1 MSRVG
6 RPKEHDA
13 QTATA
18 LLEAAERAI
27 EDRGIDALSV
37 RGVAA
42 DVGTSTRAVY
52 SLFGSKEGLV
62 AALAARAFDVL
73 GSAVARLPRTD
84 DPTADLVRAG
94 LTFRR
99 FAIDHPSLFAIGVQR
114 TEGLPDESWNAPN
127 AARIAA
133 LSVLEDRLAR
143 LRLARPLGERNVRSM
158 AIHFHAYC
166 EGMAALEIR
175 WGVPMDNATMERLW
189 VDGLTAIL
197 HGFQTSTTSD
207 TILAAVAGDTLA
219 PD

>member
-27 EDRGIDALSV
+27 EDQGIDSVSV

-73 GSAVARLPRTD
+73 GTAVARLPRTD

-94 LTFRR
+94 LTFAGSRSITHR
-99 FAIDHPSLFAIGVQR
+99 CSRSGCSAPKASPTNHGMLR
-114 TEGLPDESWNAPN
+114 MLPVSP
-127 AARIAA
+127 
-133 LSVLEDRLAR
+133 LLAC
-143 LRLARPLGERNVRSM
+143 SKT
-158 AIHFHAYC
+158 
-166 EGMAALEIR
+166 
-175 WGVPMDNATMERLW
+175 D
-189 VDGLTAIL
+189 
-197 HGFQTSTTSD
+197 
-207 TILAAVAGDTLA
+207 
-219 PD
+219 

>member
-1 MSRVG
+1 MG

-114 TEGLPDESWNAPN
+114 TEGLPDESWNVPN

-143 LRLARPLGERNVRSM
+143 LRSASLLGERTVRSM
-158 AIHFHAYC
+158 AMHFHAYC

-175 WGVPMDNATMERLW
+175 HGVSVNNSTMEPLW
-189 VDGLTAIL
+189 VDGLTAVL
-197 HGFQTSTTSD
+197 HGFQTSTTPNA
-207 TILAAVAGDTLA
+207 ILAARGGDTADL
-219 PD
+219 D

>member
-1 MSRVG
+1 MR
-6 RPKEHDA
+6 RP
-13 QTATA
+13 
-18 LLEAAERAI
+18 
-27 EDRGIDALSV
+27 
-37 RGVAA
+37 
-42 DVGTSTRAVY
+42 
-52 SLFGSKEGLV
+52 
-62 AALAARAFDVL
+62 
-73 GSAVARLPRTD
+73 LPRCSKPQSGPSRTGD
-84 DPTADLVRAG
+84 RRPLGARCGGRCRHQHPRRLQPVRVEGGAGCGAGRTSIRCARQRSCAPASHRRSHRRPSRAG

-143 LRLARPLGERNVRSM
+143 LRSARPLGERNVRSM

>member
-1 MSRVG
+1 VG

-27 EDRGIDALSV
+27 QERGIDGLSV

-62 AALAARAFDVL
+62 AALGTRAFDVL
-73 GSAVARLPRTD
+73 GTAVARLPRTN
-84 DPTADLVRAG
+84 DPAADLVRAG
-94 LTFRR
+94 LAFRR
-99 FAIDHPSLFAIGVQR
+99 FAIEHPSLFAIGVQR
-114 TEGLPDESWNAPN
+114 TERLPDQSWNAPN

-133 LSVLEDRLAR
+133 LVVLEDRLAR
-143 LRLARPLGERNVRSM
+143 LRSARPLGERTVRSM
-158 AIHFHAYC
+158 ATHFHAYC
-166 EGMAALEIR
+166 EGMAANEIR
-175 WGVPMDNATMERLW
+175 CGVPRDDAAMERLW

-197 HGFQTSTTSD
+197 HGLQTSTTSD
-207 TILAAVAGDTLA
+207 VTLAASAGDTYL
-219 PD
+219 

>member
-1 MSRVG
+1 MG

-27 EDRGIDALSV
+27 EDQGIDSLSV

-114 TEGLPDESWNAPN
+114 TEGLPDESWNSPN

-143 LRLARPLGERNVRSM
+143 LRSARPLGERNVRSM

-175 WGVPMDNATMERLW
+175 RGVPMDNATMERLW
-189 VDGLTAIL
+189 VDGLHRHTARL
-197 HGFQTSTTSD
+197 
-207 TILAAVAGDTLA
+207 
-219 PD
+219 PDIDRLGHHPRRCSR